1 MLTMTILIP
10 FLPLLGFM
18 ILVLAQ
24 KVLSDRI
31 SAIIGVGSIG
41 VSAIL
46 VSVIAYTYFNQ
57 APAPVTQ
64 HLWTWMTVGNFKAE
78 FGFYIDALALT
89 MMLVITGIGFL
100 IHLYSVGYM
109 AGDPGFARFFA
120 YMNLFIAAMLILV
133 MADNLVLLFLGW
145 EGVGLCSYLLIG
157 FWYEKPENGYAA
169 RKAFVVTRIGD
180 TAMMLGLFY
189 LYRELGFLDIQTLL
203 KQAIDTWP
211 VGSDAAFWAA
221 LLLLGG
227 AVGKSAQLPLQTW
240 LPDAMAGPTPISALI
255 HAATMV
261 TAGVY
266 LIARTHELFI
276 LAPDVQQ
283 LVAIIGA
290 LTLIMSA
297 CSALTQSD
305 IKRVLAY
312 STMSQIGYMFLALG
326 VGAWSSAIFH
336 LMTHAFFKAL
346 LFLSAGAVILAVHH
360 EQNIFKMGGLWRQMP
375 VTFTLFLAG
384 SCALVALPYT
394 SGYYSKHEILAAA
407 HHVHLGLW
415 LAAVT
420 GALLTA
426 VYTTRLIIIA
436 FLGSQ
441 KTEPRER
448 REPVILI
455 PLIILAVLAL
465 FGASF
470 KTPLESV
477 FVPVMIESTQP
488 SWMIRI
494 TEGIAPII
502 GIVIAYFCF
511 YEKPHFSSIKK
522 PINSTA
528 SSTKLIENRPVLHQ
542 FLASGWAMDTL
553 YDKMLVSPFK
563 ALAEINKNDVVDA
576 IYTGVQ
582 RLSKGLYR
590 ILTWTQNGQLRR
602 YGWVMVFG
610 AVIMIGFGVLA

>member
-10 FLPLLGFM
+10 ILPLLGFL

-24 KVLSDRI
+24 QYLSDR
-31 SAIIGVGSIG
+31 SCAVVGVGSVA

-46 VSVIAYTYFNQ
+46 VSILAYTYFGKT
-57 APAPVTQ
+57 AEPLSQ
-64 HLWTWMTVGNFKAE
+64 HLWNWMSVGSFEAE
-78 FGFYIDALALT
+78 FAFYIDALTLT
-89 MMLVITGIGFL
+89 MMLIITGVGFL
-100 IHLYSVGYM
+100 IHLYSVAYM

-120 YMNLFIAAMLILV
+120 YMNLFISAMLILV
-133 MADNLVLLFLGW
+133 MADNLVMLFLGW

-189 LYRELGFLDIQTLL
+189 LYRELGYLNIQAMLQ
-203 KQAIDTWP
+203 QAVNSWP
-211 VGSDAAFWAA
+211 VGSEPAFWAA

-266 LIARTHELFI
+266 LIARTHPLFI
-276 LAPDVQQ
+276 LAPDVQHW
-283 LVAIIGA
+283 VAVIGA
-290 LTLIMSA
+290 TTLIMSA

-326 VGAWSSAIFH
+326 VGAWSPAIFH

-346 LFLSAGAVILAVHH
+346 LFLTAGAIILAVHH
-360 EQNIFKMGGLWRQMP
+360 EQNIFKMGGLWRHMP
-375 VTFTLFLAG
+375 MTSTLFLIG

-394 SGYYSKHEILAAA
+394 SGYYSKHEILVAA
-407 HHVHLGLW
+407 HQVHVGFW
-415 LAAVT
+415 LAAVI

-426 VYTTRLIIIA
+426 VYTTRLVIIT
-436 FLGSQ
+436 FLGPQ
-441 KTEPRER
+441 NTEVHER
-448 REPVILI
+448 REAVLMV

-465 FGASF
+465 FGAHLQL
-470 KTPLESV
+470 PLAPV
-477 FVPVMIESTQP
+477 FETAKLEPLQHAGLTRFIEGVVPFI
-488 SWMIRI
+488 
-494 TEGIAPII
+494 GIA
-502 GIVIAYFCF
+502 IAYFCY
-511 YEKPHFSSIKK
+511 YEKPHLAFIKQRLTPSSE
-522 PINSTA
+522 
-528 SSTKLIENRPVLHQ
+528 LIEKSTSVQQ
-542 FLASGWAMDTL
+542 FFATGWGMDSL
-553 YDKMLVSPFK
+553 YDKTLVNPFK
-563 ALAEINKNDVVDA
+563 ALATINKQDA
-576 IYTGVQ
+576 VNHIVTAVE
-582 RLSKGLYR
+582 RLSKHGYN
-590 ILTWTQNGQLRR
+590 ILSWTQNGQLRR
-602 YGWVMVFG
+602 YGWVMACG
-610 AVIMIGFGVLA
+610 AVIMIGIGVFR

>member
-1 MLTMTILIP
+1 MMTILIP
-10 FLPLLGFM
+10 LLPLLGFM

-24 KVLSDRI
+24 KYLSERS
-31 SAIIGVGSIG
+31 SAFVGVGSVA

-46 VSVIAYTYFNQ
+46 VLAIAYSFFSKTAEPLNDN
-57 APAPVTQ
+57 
-64 HLWTWMTVGNFKAE
+64 LWTWMSVGNFKIE

-89 MMLVITGIGFL
+89 MMLVITGVGFL

-109 AGDPGFARFFA
+109 ADDPGFSRFFA

-133 MADNLVLLFLGW
+133 MADNLVMLFLGW

-189 LYRELGFLDIQTLL
+189 LYRELGYLDIQAML
-203 KQAIDTWP
+203 KQAVIIWP
-211 VGSDAAFWAA
+211 SGSDPAFWAA

-276 LAPDVQQ
+276 LAPFVQQ
-283 LVAIIGA
+283 LVAVLGA
-290 LTLIMSA
+290 MTLIMSA

-326 VGAWSSAIFH
+326 VGAWSAAIFH

-346 LFLSAGAVILAVHH
+346 LFLTAGAVILGVHH
-360 EQNIFKMGGLWRQMP
+360 EQNIFKMGGLWRHMP
-375 VTFTLFLAG
+375 VTFTLFLVG

-407 HHVHLGLW
+407 YQVHFGLW
-415 LAAVT
+415 LAGVI

-436 FLGSQ
+436 FLGAQ
-441 KTEPRER
+441 NTEPHER
-448 REPVILI
+448 REPVII
-455 PLIILAVLAL
+455 VPLIILAALAL
-465 FGASF
+465 FGAQLQA
-470 KTPLESV
+470 PLTSVFDSRMTESV
-477 FVPVMIESTQP
+477 QQSELTGFIE
-488 SWMIRI
+488 
-494 TEGIAPII
+494 GVAPFI

-511 YEKPHFSSIKK
+511 YQKPYFALIKK
-522 PINSTA
+522 RINSTSGLVDERSA
-528 SSTKLIENRPVLHQ
+528 VHQ
-542 FLASGWAMDTL
+542 FLATGWAMDNL
-553 YDKMLVSPFK
+553 YDKVLVNPFK
-563 ALAEINKNDVVDA
+563 ALAAKNKNDVADYIV
-576 IYTGVQ
+576 TGVEL
-582 RLSKGLYR
+582 LSNRFYS
-590 ILTWTQNGQLRR
+590 IISWTQNGQLRR

-610 AVIMIGFGVLA
+610 AVIMVGIGVLT